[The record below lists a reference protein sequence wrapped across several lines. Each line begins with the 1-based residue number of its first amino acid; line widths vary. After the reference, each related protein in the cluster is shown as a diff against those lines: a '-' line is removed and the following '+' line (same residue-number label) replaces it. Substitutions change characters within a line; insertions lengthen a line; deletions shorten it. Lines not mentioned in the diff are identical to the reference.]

1 MQQQVRT
8 LGPTAVC
15 IVPQANERGVE
26 MINPPFGRQQPR
38 IMLVLWDKGQA
49 TAREITDTLNQAGP
63 IAHSTV
69 QTLLR
74 GLEKK
79 GAITHDVEQGAYG
92 VRTFVYRPLKN
103 QETVRGNATRE
114 ILERLFDGSPEE
126 LISYLLEHEQFTAE
140 ESKAIRAII
149 DKLTE
154 IPGKKGRTR
163 RK

>member
-1 MQQQVRT
+1 MTSPR
-8 LGPTAVC
+8 
-15 IVPQANERGVE
+15 
-26 MINPPFGRQQPR
+26 FGRQQLR
-38 IMLVLWDKGQA
+38 IMLVLWEKGRA
-49 TAREITDTLNQAGP
+49 TAREIAEVLNRAEP

-92 VRTFVYRPLKN
+92 IGTFIYRPLKN

-114 ILERLFDGSPEE
+114 ILERLFDDSPEE

-140 ESKAIRAII
+140 EGKAIRAII
-149 DKLTE
+149 EKLTQTS
-154 IPGKKGRTR
+154 GKKRRTR
-163 RK
+163 KR